1 MRLCVRANVCART
14 RVCLCARAVYVCVCV
29 YVCAHVCVC
38 VCMCVCQCAQGMY
51 MCMSVCA
58 SVKCVCVCVYACV
71 YVCVCLCVRARV
83 CVQPFNHESSALTN
97 KLSRLPLGKATAAA
111 RAALPVPTCACGIFV
126 CPNKGT
132 AANAEEF
139 ARSLSC

>member
-1 MRLCVRANVCART
+1 MVSFLIYILCVSVRDRERENERERQT
-14 RVCLCARAVYVCVCV
+14 DRECLC
-29 YVCAHVCVC
+29 VCVC
-38 VCMCVCQCAQGMY
+38 VCVCERA
-51 MCMSVCA
+51 
-58 SVKCVCVCVYACV
+58 CVCVYASV
-71 YVCVCLCVRARV
+71 RVCLCVRARV

-132 AANAEEF
+132 AAHAWDF
-139 ARSLSC
+139 